1 MTTTTTQQVQTRS
14 VGRPLTDRARRTKS
28 AVERFLSTVN
38 GQFTA
43 ADVRKVSKQSKV
55 SVRNRL
61 NAMEREGRIQKVDQ
75 VSTGK
80 RGRPLA
86 VYVKSDAPKES
97 QNVRRNR
104 AFNRTMAGMTF
115 EGRCAY
121 IADSLVRLYEEQ
133 LADEKA
139 QRDSRHHNGRGFT
152 KYDALRGTADAE
164 KIIEDG
170 VVTMEQVNYWLQP
183 VNKDGRSRIQKY
195 AGQLQALKLEEIQG

>member
-1 MTTTTTQQVQTRS
+1 MTTTSTQKVQTRN
-14 VGRPLTDRARRTKS
+14 VGRPLSDRARRTKS
-28 AVERFLSTVN
+28 AVERFLNSVE

-55 SVRNRL
+55 VVRNRL
-61 NAMEREGRIQKVDQ
+61 NALAREGRIKQVDQ

-86 VYVKSDAPKES
+86 VYVKSEAPKES
-97 QNVRRNR
+97 QSVRRNR
-104 AFNRTMAGMTF
+104 KFNRQMAAMTF
-115 EGRCAY
+115 ESRCAY

-164 KIIEDG
+164 KIIEEG

-183 VNKDGRSRIQKY
+183 VNKDGRARIQKY
-195 AGQLQALKLEEIQG
+195 AAQLQALKTEESNA